1 VAERSIVIY
10 GNPLLRKVCEP
21 VESINQETKDLVSDL
36 IDTLKKAHGLGLAA
50 PQIGVSRR
58 VFILDLSAI
67 DLTASLTVFINPEII
82 ETSKQEIELE
92 EGCLSFPDL
101 YQKIVRPAVVKV
113 RATDLEGNQFELEA
127 DGMTARAILHEY
139 DHLEGILFIDRM
151 SSLTRVLI
159 KGRLKK
165 LKKVS

>member
-1 VAERSIVIY
+1 MAERSIVIY